1 MVKKFRFNNPITT
14 YAVIKNIEC
23 EKGKLPYFTHNGN
36 TFSYNMSDTTAV
48 YGLGE
53 AVRGINKRGWIYEGY
68 CSDDPSHTEDKRSL
82 YGAHNFLI
90 IDDKNAGGDR
100 FGVFF
105 DYPTRITFDIGY
117 TKQNELTVSTEN
129 PDIDVYI
136 IEGDTLREIARNFR
150 KIIGQSYIAP
160 KWALGFM
167 QSRWSYFTKDDVERI
182 ADSYSDADIPLDA
195 IFLDIDYMERYKD
208 FTIHDERFPDFPNF
222 VSYMKKKGVR
232 LVPIIDAA
240 VKVESGY
247 DVYEEG
253 VKNNYFC
260 KGADDKDY
268 IVGVWPGKAVFPDFL
283 NNDVAKWFGDK
294 YKMLTDVG
302 IEGFWNDMNE
312 PAIFYSEKGLEK
324 AFSQVDSYKEVSL
337 DANTYFDCR
346 DSFSKLSNSQFDY
359 NNFYHNYNGQKIKH
373 NDVHNL
379 YGYFMTKSAQ
389 ESFERNCPDK
399 RILMFSRASYIGAH
413 RYGGI
418 WTGDNHSW
426 WSHILLCLK
435 QMPSLNMCGFVY
447 SGCDIGGFNG
457 NCTRDLL
464 LRWLSLS
471 IFTPLMRNH
480 SACGTKDQEC
490 FAFENTADFKNIVD
504 LRYRLIPYIYSEYMK
519 AVLSDDMY
527 IRPLSFEYENDEIA
541 KTVEDQLM
549 VGESIMIAPVYTQ
562 NAKGRYVYIPE
573 DMVALRLNSDSTITE
588 SEIKKGHHY
597 IDIPLNEVV
606 FFVKKGH
613 CIPLCDSARNI
624 ESLDYDTIKLY
635 GSGTSYNLYDDD
647 GFTKAP
653 ELKKIKTITK

>member
-14 YAVIKNIEC
+14 YAVVKNIEC
-23 EKGKLPYFTHNGN
+23 ENGEMPYFSKCDTDF
-36 TFSYNMSDTTAV
+36 TYIMSDTASV

-68 CSDDPSHTEDKRSL
+68 CSDDPCHTEDKRSL

-90 IDDKNAGGDR
+90 VDDKANGGDR

-117 TKQNELTVSTEN
+117 TKQNEFKVSVEN
-129 PDIDVYI
+129 DDIDIYF
-136 IEGDTLREIARNFR
+136 IEGESLRDIVKNFREI
-150 KIIGQSYIAP
+150 IGMSYIAP
-160 KWALGFM
+160 KWSLGFM

-182 ADSYSDADIPLDA
+182 ADSYKEADIPLDA

-208 FTIHDERFPDFPNF
+208 FTINDERFPDFENF

-240 VKVESGY
+240 VKVEDGY

-260 KGADDKDY
+260 KGDDGEDY
-268 IVGVWPGKAVFPDFL
+268 IVGVWPGKAVFPDFM
-283 NNDVAKWFGDK
+283 NEEVGKWFGDK
-294 YKMLTDVG
+294 YKMLTDMG

-324 AFSQVDSYKEVSL
+324 AFAQVDGYKEVSL

-359 NNFYHNYNGQKIKH
+359 NNFYHNYNGKKIKH
-373 NDVHNL
+373 NDIHNL
-379 YGYFMTKSAQ
+379 YGYFMTKSAS
-389 ESFERNCPDK
+389 ESFKRNVPDK
-399 RILMFSRASYIGAH
+399 RVLMFSRASYIGAH

-447 SGCDIGGFNG
+447 SGCDMGGFNG

-471 IFTPLMRNH
+471 IFTPLFRNH

-490 FAFENTADFKNIVD
+490 FAFEKPEDFKNLVD
-504 LRYRLIPYIYSEYMK
+504 LRYRLLPYIYSEYMK
-519 AVLSDDMY
+519 AVLSNDMY
-527 IRPLSFEYENDEIA
+527 IRPLSFDYESDEVA
-541 KTVEDQLM
+541 RNVEDQLM
-549 VGESIMIAPVYTQ
+549 VGDSLMIAPVYTQ
-562 NAKGRYVYIPE
+562 NANGRYVYLPE
-573 DMVALRLNSDSTITE
+573 DMTQLRLNADGSITE
-588 SEIKKGHHY
+588 SEMEKGHHY
-597 IDIPLNEVV
+597 INVALNEVV
-606 FFVKKGH
+606 FFVKNGH
-613 CIPLCDSARNI
+613 CVPLCDRAENV
-624 ESLDYDTIKLY
+624 ENLNYNTIKLY
-635 GSGTSYNLYDDD
+635 GNGTSYDLYNDD
-647 GFTKAP
+647 GMTTNP
-653 ELKKIKTITK
+653 DLNNTTTITK